1 MNIGESDTEDALRY
15 MKLHADLTRRAVVN
29 SLELDWLP
37 SPMAGVHRRMLDRK
51 GGEVAR
57 ATSIVRYEPQSFFS
71 SHTHSGGEEFLVLEG
86 TFSDE
91 NGDYRAGTYVRN
103 PVGSS
108 HTPFSKAGSTIFVKL
123 QQFHPLDQA
132 SVRVDTNTACWQD
145 GSTSGITVL
154 PLHRYESEVVSLVK
168 CEPGVSFPENAPVGG
183 EEVLVLDGALCDEFG
198 HYQQGTWIRNPP
210 GSRQQ
215 RWSQQGCLF
224 YRKTGHL
231 IPSLRVG

>member
-1 MNIGESDTEDALRY
+1 
-15 MKLHADLTRRAVVN
+15 MKLHADLTRRARVN

-108 HTPFSKAGSTIFVKL
+108 HTPFSKTGSTIFVKL

-132 SVRVDTNTACWQD
+132 SVRVDTKTACWQD
-145 GSTSGITVL
+145 GSTSGISVL
-154 PLHRYESEVVSLVK
+154 PLHQYESEVVSLVK
-168 CEPGVSFPENAPVGG
+168 CEPDVSFPESVLAQG
-183 EEVLVLDGALCDEFG
+183 EEILILDGALCDELG
-198 HYQQGTWIRNPP
+198 HCEQGTWIRHPP

-215 RWSQQGCLF
+215 RRSPKGCLF
-224 YRKTGHL
+224 STKTGQLAH
-231 IPSLRVG
+231 

>member
-1 MNIGESDTEDALRY
+1 

-29 SLELDWLP
+29 SLDLDWLP

-71 SHTHSGGEEFLVLEG
+71 PHTHSGGEEFLVLEG

-91 NGDYRAGTYVRN
+91 YGDYSAGTYVRN

-132 SVRVDTNTACWQD
+132 SVRVDTKTACWQD
-145 GSTSGITVL
+145 GSTSGISVL
-154 PLHRYESEVVSLVK
+154 PLHQYESEVVSLVK
-168 CEPGVSFPENAPVGG
+168 CEPDVSFPESVLAQG
-183 EEVLVLDGALCDEFG
+183 EEILILDGALCDELG
-198 HYQQGTWIRNPP
+198 HYEQGTWIRNPP

-215 RWSQQGCLF
+215 RHSPKGCLF
-224 YRKTGHL
+224 YTKTGHL
-231 IPSLRVG
+231 AP